1 MKQYYKTKARTALI
15 NHLAY
20 NEEEGCY
27 KIFIFFL
34 DENWIKPNQ
43 VALVFDHD
51 GNFIKTEESVYYKF
65 RKTTIEETT
74 EDHVKY
80 AQSYKETMEKWL
92 KKLMK
97 PIQKENIKINQEK
110 HIDTKYTLKLSVE
123 ENELSYNYTLDMH
136 SPYGN
141 KLECVFQEES
151 ASFFIEIHHIPLL
164 KGLRYHVRNHPNI
177 RVKFVNELAKYE
189 RTKKRVEKS
198 LNVNLDDW

>member
-1 MKQYYKTKARTALI
+1 MKQYYKTKARTVLI

-20 NEEEGCY
+20 NEEGQCY

-34 DENWIKPNQ
+34 NENWGKPNQ

-51 GNFIKTEESVYYKF
+51 GKFIKTEEFVYYKF
-65 RKTTIEETT
+65 KNQTMEETI
-74 EDHVKY
+74 EDHVNY

-92 KKLMK
+92 KKLIK

-110 HIDTKYTLKLSVE
+110 HSNNKYTLKLNFE
-123 ENELSYNYTLDMH
+123 TNDLSYNYTLDMH

-141 KLECVFQEES
+141 KLECVFQEDS
-151 ASFFIEIHHIPLL
+151 TYFFIEIHHIPLPI
-164 KGLRYHVRNHPNI
+164 GLRHHVRNHPNV

-189 RTKKRVEKS
+189 KSKKRVEKS